1 MHQGRQII
9 AALDAK
15 VSCLFRYC
23 CETHA
28 NEETVVENE

>member
-9 AALDAK
+9 PAPNAK
-15 VSCLFRYC
+15 ACLFRYC